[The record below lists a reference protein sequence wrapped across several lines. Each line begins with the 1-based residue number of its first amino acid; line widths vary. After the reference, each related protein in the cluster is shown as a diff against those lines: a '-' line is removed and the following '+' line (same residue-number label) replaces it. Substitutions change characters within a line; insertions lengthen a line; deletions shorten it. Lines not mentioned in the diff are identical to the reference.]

1 MNETL
6 YAFYE
11 SRQKEF
17 QKQLD
22 AVTKKLNF
30 LAIVRIVLF
39 IVGAALCFQYYDS
52 IPYLAYGSLALA
64 LAIFLFLVK
73 RHGKIKVEKEHLAF
87 LVEVNTEEIAAMMGD
102 LRPFSN
108 GEVYQK
114 PDHPYSFDLDIFG
127 NESIFQHINRT
138 GSYLGGARLAE
149 FLTEPI
155 FQKERIL
162 MRQEAIAELKE
173 KIDWRQTFQAHGKK
187 YNEDKAAKKQ
197 ILDWLDEA
205 PLFAG
210 KKWMKAVLIAS
221 PIIAFVL
228 IGLASFDFLNANIAF
243 LYCLGQLAFVGLNT
257 KRINQQ
263 HSKLSQRIKLFK
275 KYAELLKLIEAEDF
289 KSPQLLALKSQLES
303 SGKSASKIL
312 NELSAILD
320 RLESRSNAVAA
331 IVFNGLFLRDLRS
344 IIALEEWKLKYQFE
358 FANWFDLI
366 ADFDAFSSLAN
377 YAYNHPNF
385 IFPSISDE
393 PCYYVAKDLG
403 HPLLDDFSRVCN
415 DFSIQKAGQ
424 ISLVTGANMA
434 GKSTYLR
441 TVGVNLILAMA
452 GSVVCA
458 KEMAFSPMELYTSM
472 RTNDSLIKHASFFY
486 AELSKL
492 KTIVDEL
499 AGGKVIFVLLDE
511 ILKGTNSK
519 DQHTGSEALIEQII
533 RNNGSGLIATH
544 DVSLGVLEQRHPD
557 KLKNQC
563 FEIEIEDGEM
573 IFDYKVKDGVNQ
585 KLNATFLMKQMGIT
599 V

>member
-1 MNETL
+1 MNEKL
-6 YAFYE
+6 HAFYE

-17 QKQLD
+17 QTQLD
-22 AVTKKLNF
+22 EVTRKLNILAFIRIAIF
-30 LAIVRIVLF
+30 LIGGI
-39 IVGAALCFQYYDS
+39 ICFQYYDS
-52 IPYLAYGSLALA
+52 IPYLAYGSLAA
-64 LAIFLFLVK
+64 AVAIFLVLVK
-73 RHGKIKVEKEHLAF
+73 RHDKIKIEKEHLTY
-87 LVEVNTEEIAAMMGD
+87 LVEVNTEEIGAMVGD
-102 LRPFSN
+102 LRPFNN
-108 GEVYQK
+108 GEAYQQA
-114 PDHPYSFDLDIFG
+114 DHPYSFDLDIFG
-127 NESIFQHINRT
+127 NESLFQNINRT

-155 FQKERIL
+155 YQKERIL
-162 MRQEAIAELKE
+162 LRQQAISELKD
-173 KIDWRQTFQAHGKK
+173 KVDWRQTFQAHGKK
-187 YNEDKAAKKQ
+187 YSEDKKAKQQ

-210 KKWMKAVLIAS
+210 KQWMKITLIVSPLIAF
-221 PIIAFVL
+221 IL
-228 IGLASFDFLNANIAF
+228 IGLASLDFINPNYAF
-243 LYCLGQLAFVGLNT
+243 LYCLGQLVFVGVNT

-263 HSKLSQRIKLFK
+263 HNQLSQRIKLFK

-289 KSPQLLALKSQLES
+289 KSAQLMALKSQLES
-303 SGKSASKIL
+303 GGKPASEIL
-312 NELSAILD
+312 NELSSILD

-366 ADFDAFSSLAN
+366 SDFEAFSSMAN

-385 IFPSISDE
+385 IFPKISDK
-393 PCYYVAKDLG
+393 PCHYVASELG

-415 DFSIQKAGQ
+415 DFSIVKAGQ

-452 GSVVCA
+452 GTVVCA
-458 KEMAFSPMELYTSM
+458 KEMEFSPMELYTSM

-511 ILKGTNSK
+511 ILKGTNSN

-544 DVSLGVLEQRHPD
+544 DVSLGVLQD
-557 KLKNQC
+557 KYPENLKNQC

>member
-1 MNETL
+1 MNESL
-6 YAFYE
+6 HAFYE
-11 SRQKEF
+11 KRQKDF
-17 QKQLD
+17 QKQLNQ
-22 AVTKKLNF
+22 VSKRLNI
-30 LAIVRIVLF
+30 LAFVRILVF
-39 IVGAALCFQYYDS
+39 IAGAVICFQYYDTQ
-52 IPYLAYGSLALA
+52 PYIAYGSLALA
-64 LAIFLFLVK
+64 IIIFLVLVK
-73 RHGKIKVEKEHLAF
+73 RHDKIKAEKEHLEF
-87 LVEVNTEEIAAMMGD
+87 LVEVNKEEIGALIGD
-102 LRPFSN
+102 LRPFAN
-108 GEVYQK
+108 GEAYQEAE
-114 PDHPYSFDLDIFG
+114 HPYAFDLDILG
-127 NESIFQHINRT
+127 DESIFQNINRT

-149 FLTEPI
+149 FLKDPVY
-155 FQKERIL
+155 QKDRIL
-162 MRQEAIAELKE
+162 LRQKAIDELKD

-187 YNEDKAAKKQ
+187 YTEDKKAKQQ
-197 ILDWLDEA
+197 ILDWLEEA

-210 KKWMKAVLIAS
+210 KKWMKGILIIS
-221 PIIAFVL
+221 PIIAILL
-228 IGLASFDFLNANIAF
+228 IVLASIDIVSVNAAF

-263 HSKLSQRIKLFK
+263 HNKLSQRIKLFK

-303 SGKSASKIL
+303 SGKPASEIL
-312 NELSAILD
+312 NELSAVLD
-320 RLESRSNAVAA
+320 RLESRSNVVAA
-331 IVFNGLFLRDLRS
+331 FVFNGLFLRDLRS
-344 IIALEEWKLKYQFE
+344 IIALEEWKQKYQFE

-366 ADFDAFSSLAN
+366 ADFEAFSSMAN
-377 YAYNHPNF
+377 YAYNHPKF
-385 IFPSISDE
+385 IFPEISE
-393 PCYYVAKDLG
+393 KPCYFVAKELG
-403 HPLLDDFSRVCN
+403 HPLLDDHSRVCN
-415 DFSIQKAGQ
+415 DFSIVKAGQ

-441 TVGVNLILAMA
+441 TVGVNLVLGMS

-458 KEMAFSPMELYTSM
+458 EKMEFSPMELYTSM

-544 DVSLGVLEQRHPD
+544 DVSLGDLEQKYPEN
-557 KLKNQC
+557 LKNQC

-585 KLNATFLMKQMGIT
+585 NLNATFLMKQMGIT